1 MIRTTG
7 ETFPM
12 TSTHLPAALFV
23 APATAESDELHAET
37 PLVGEEA
44 MRRLRNPFR
53 TTDPGS
59 ADGDRVSTG
68 RR

>member
-1 MIRTTG
+1 
-7 ETFPM
+7 M
-12 TSTHLPAALFV
+12 TSTHLPAALFL
-23 APATAESDELHAET
+23 APESGERDELHASS
-37 PLVGEEA
+37 PLLGEEA